1 MANPVIVFG
10 SINMDLVARVPRL
23 PAPGETLLGRDFLTV
38 PGGKGANQAVAIAR
52 LGISTTMVGRVGSDQ
67 FGAALLN
74 GLKAAKIQTKDVL
87 IDTSVSSGVALIAVD
102 DRSENQ
108 IIVIAGANG
117 NLNESDVARLIPH
130 LSSATALLLQLEIP
144 LATVKLAAQAAKKAG
159 VTVILDPAPASEIP
173 ADLYP
178 LIDII
183 TPNSVEAEQLV
194 GFAIES
200 SSLTSEAASILQK
213 RGVKTVILKLGAK
226 GGFCATPEESF
237 FFPAFGVEAIDTVA
251 AGDAFNGG
259 LAAALAEGHSIREA
273 VTWGA
278 ATGALS
284 TTKSGAQ
291 SSLPDRAQVMRLI
304 EGMRDEG

>member
-1 MANPVIVFG
+1 MADPVIVFG

-23 PAPGETLLGRDFLTV
+23 PIPGETLLGQGFSTV

-52 LGISTTMVGRVGSDQ
+52 LGIPAIMVGRVGGDQ
-67 FGAALLN
+67 FGENLLN
-74 GLKAAKIQTKDVL
+74 GLKAAKIQTEDVL
-87 IDTSVSSGVALIAVD
+87 TDTSVSSGVALIAVD

-117 NLNESDVARLIPH
+117 NVNEEDVTRLIPH
-130 LSSATALLLQLEIP
+130 LSHATALLLQLEIP
-144 LATVKLAAQAAKKAG
+144 IAAVKLAAQAAKKAG

-173 ADLYP
+173 LDLYP

-183 TPNSVEAEQLV
+183 TPNAVEAEQLV
-194 GFAIES
+194 GFPIDS
-200 SSLTSEAASILQK
+200 PSLTSEAASVLQK

-226 GGFCATPEESF
+226 GGFCATSEEAF
-237 FFPAFGVEAIDTVA
+237 FFPAFEVEAIDTVA

-291 SSLPDRAQVMRLI
+291 GALPDREEVMKLM
-304 EGMRDEG
+304 GRDEG

>member
-1 MANPVIVFG
+1 MADPVIVFG

-23 PAPGETLLGRDFLTV
+23 PIPGETLLGQGFSTV
-38 PGGKGANQAVAIAR
+38 PGGKGANQAVAIVR
-52 LGISTTMVGRVGSDQ
+52 LGIPAIMVGRVGGDQ
-67 FGAALLN
+67 FGENLLN
-74 GLKAAKIQTKDVL
+74 GLKAAKIQTEDVST
-87 IDTSVSSGVALIAVD
+87 DTSVSSGMALIAVD

-117 NLNESDVARLIPH
+117 NVNEEDVTRLIPH
-130 LSSATALLLQLEIP
+130 LSHATALLLQLEIP
-144 LATVKLAAQAAKKAG
+144 IAAVKLAAQAAKKAG

-173 ADLYP
+173 LDLYP

-183 TPNSVEAEQLV
+183 TPNAVEAEQLV
-194 GFAIES
+194 GFPIDS
-200 SSLTSEAASILQK
+200 PSLTSEAASVLQK

-226 GGFCATPEESF
+226 GGFCATSEEAF
-237 FFPAFGVEAIDTVA
+237 FFPAFEVEAIDTVA

-291 SSLPDRAQVMRLI
+291 GALPDREEVMKLM
-304 EGMRDEG
+304 GRDEG

>member
-1 MANPVIVFG
+1 MADPVIVFG

-23 PAPGETLLGRDFLTV
+23 PIPGETLLGQGFSTV

-52 LGISTTMVGRVGSDQ
+52 LGIPAIMVGRVGGDQ
-67 FGAALLN
+67 FGENLLN
-74 GLKAAKIQTKDVL
+74 ELKAAKIQTEDVST
-87 IDTSVSSGVALIAVD
+87 DTSVSSGVALIAVD

-117 NLNESDVARLIPH
+117 NVNEEDVTRLIPH
-130 LSSATALLLQLEIP
+130 LSHATALLLQLEIP
-144 LATVKLAAQAAKKAG
+144 IAAVKLAAQAAKKAG

-173 ADLYP
+173 LDLYP

-183 TPNSVEAEQLV
+183 TPNAVEAEQLV
-194 GFAIES
+194 GFPIDS
-200 SSLTSEAASILQK
+200 PSLTSEAASVLQK

-226 GGFCATPEESF
+226 GGFCATSEEAF
-237 FFPAFGVEAIDTVA
+237 FFPAFEVEAIDTVA

-291 SSLPDRAQVMRLI
+291 GALPDREEVMKLM
-304 EGMRDEG
+304 GRDEG

>member
-1 MANPVIVFG
+1 MADPVIVFG

-23 PAPGETLLGRDFLTV
+23 PTPGETLLGQNFSTV

-52 LGISTTMVGRVGSDQ
+52 LGIPTIMIGRVGGDQ
-67 FGAALLN
+67 FGEELLN
-74 GLKAAKIQTKDVL
+74 ELKAAKIQTKDVL
-87 IDTSVSSGVALIAVD
+87 VDTSVSSGVALIAVD

-108 IIVIAGANG
+108 IIVIAGVNG
-117 NLNESDVARLIPH
+117 NVNEIDVARLIPH

-144 LATVKLAAQAAKKAG
+144 IATVKLAAQAAKKAD
-159 VTVILDPAPASEIP
+159 VTVILDPAPAAEIP

-194 GFAIES
+194 GFPIDS
-200 SSLTSEAASILQK
+200 PSLTSEAASILQK
-213 RGVKTVILKLGAK
+213 RGVKTVIIKLGAK
-226 GGFCATPEESF
+226 GGFCATPEEAF
-237 FFPAFGVEAIDTVA
+237 FFPAFEVEAIDTVA

-259 LAAALAEGHSIREA
+259 LAAALAEGYSIREA

-284 TTKSGAQ
+284 TTRLGAQ
-291 SSLPDRAQVMRLI
+291 SSLPDREQVMKMVR
-304 EGMRDEG
+304 RDEG